1 MPYQF
6 NISVKQDHIRV
17 DVSGEGD
24 ARESKRDV
32 AFLWKTIADT
42 CRKENNNNILAV
54 FDLVGGTPVMATY
67 SAVTHAEQLGWSA
80 NFRLAVADLHTKS
93 MKGNLYNET
102 IAASRGY
109 PMKTFSNEKAA
120 LEWLVNDAAN
130 DLGNK

>member
-93 MKGNLYNET
+93 MKATYTTKQLPLVEV
-102 IAASRGY
+102 I
-109 PMKTFSNEKAA
+109 PWKLLVMKK
-120 LEWLVNDAAN
+120 LR
-130 DLGNK
+130 